1 MEEKM
6 LRLSIKDIKIYWFT
20 FIVNFVFWTIM
31 APAALQDPDI
41 YLMLP
46 IGFGLLI
53 IMIPLGNDI
62 RDGRDILY
70 ASLPIRRYKIVAA
83 RYLSSVFLTVAAF
96 LWLTLLGLVLER
108 YFPDLSGDLSGV
120 ISVESIL
127 IIVSIINLI
136 ICIYLPIIFRFGFG
150 AVISGGIAITGIII
164 AGFLGA
170 SSLIISYNPQVPG
183 IDALQ
188 GRSIMDIMA
197 SGSIF
202 QYLGQIIRYHG
213 RGLII
218 TLMVLAIAATLAV
231 SISVSISIFRRKEL

>member
-1 MEEKM
+1 M

-83 RYLSSVFLTVAAF
+83 RYLSAVFLTVTAF
-96 LWLTLLGLVLER
+96 IWLILLGLVLER
-108 YFPDLSGDLSGV
+108 YFPDLSGDLSGAL
-120 ISVESIL
+120 SVESIL
-127 IIVSIINLI
+127 IIVLIINLI
-136 ICIYLPIIFRFGFG
+136 ICIYLPIIFRFGFS

-183 IDALQ
+183 VDALQ
-188 GRSIMDIMA
+188 GRSIMDIIA

-202 QYLGQIIRYHG
+202 QYLSQIIRYHG

-218 TLMVLAIAATLAV
+218 TLMILAISATLAI
-231 SISVSISIFRRKEL
+231 SIAISINIFRRKEL